1 MSEDAK
7 DIKAART
14 VSGRV
19 VSNKMDKTVTVLI
32 ERKVKHPLY
41 GKFIRRSTKVHAH
54 DENNVCNEGDTV
66 IVEQCRPISKTKTWR
81 LLRVLE
87 KAS

>member
-1 MSEDAK
+1 MSDNANVDK
-7 DIKAART
+7 VSRT

-19 VSNKMDKTVTVLI
+19 ISNKMDKTITVLI

-54 DENNVCNEGDTV
+54 DEGNVCNEGDTV
-66 IVEQCRPISKTKTWR
+66 IVEQCRPISKTKTWK
-81 LLRVLE
+81 LVKVVE
-87 KAS
+87 

>member
-1 MSEDAK
+1 MNTETDTSKES
-7 DIKAART
+7 RT

-19 VSNKMDKTVTVLI
+19 VSNKMDKTITVML

-54 DENNVCNEGDTV
+54 DEANECNEGDMV
-66 IVEQCRPISKTKTWR
+66 VVEQCRPISKSKTWR
-81 LLRVLE
+81 LVKVVR
-87 KAS
+87 